1 MTAAE
6 WVPWLPFLGTAV
18 AAWFAYRGQRTTATI
33 TSTAT
38 TEIELRKQV
47 DAAVSAQM
55 ERFQDELT
63 RYEAKV
69 EALER
74 RVASLESERARMI
87 AWMAWNKLIWPPPA
101 DAGI

>member
-1 MTAAE
+1 MNE
-6 WVPWLPFLGTAV
+6 WLPWLPFIGTTI
-18 AAWFAYRGQRTTATI
+18 AAYLAYRGQKTTATI
-33 TSTAT
+33 TSSSAA
-38 TEIELRKQV
+38 EVELRKQV

-63 RYEAKV
+63 RYEQKV

-87 AWMAWNKLIWPPPA
+87 AWMAWNKLTWPPPA
-101 DAGI
+101 DSGI